1 MKKKLFLASILMS
14 LLIAGTSFLTA
25 SCSSDGENEWSESE
39 AFDLMGGDTSDGTVY
54 FHGNKIP
61 YAPVDTD
68 MLPEAIR
75 PTDGSF
81 TYMICKGNY
90 EGKVIYNTQT
100 LYHSDSYGTYY
111 SEEGIMMI
119 WTETDARFEFH
130 KKVTDWTCVY
140 YNPQPQNPLPQK

>member
-1 MKKKLFLASILMS
+1 MKKKLFLTSILMS

-39 AFDLMGGDTSDGTVY
+39 AFDMMGGDTSDGTVY

-61 YAPVDTD
+61 YTPVDTD

-111 SEEGIMMI
+111 SEEGIVMSLP
-119 WTETDARFEFH
+119 ETDARFEFH

-140 YNPQPQNPLPQK
+140 YNPLPQK

>member
-14 LLIAGTSFLTA
+14 LLIAGTSFLTV
-25 SCSSDGENEWSESE
+25 SCSDEGNEWSESE

-90 EGKVIYNTQT
+90 EGEVIYNTQT

-111 SEEGIMMI
+111 SEEGIVMS
-119 WTETDARFEFH
+119 WPETDARFEFH

-140 YNPQPQNPLPQK
+140 YNPLPLK

>member
-1 MKKKLFLASILMS
+1 MKKKLFLTSILMS

-39 AFDLMGGDTSDGTVY
+39 AFDMMGGDTSDGTVY

-61 YAPVDTD
+61 YTPVDTD

-90 EGKVIYNTQT
+90 EGEVIYNTQT

-111 SEEGIMMI
+111 SEEGIVMSLP
-119 WTETDARFEFH
+119 ETDARFEFH
-130 KKVTDWTCVY
+130 KKVTNWTCVY
-140 YNPQPQNPLPQK
+140 YNPLPQK

>member
-1 MKKKLFLASILMS
+1 MKKKLFLTSILMS

-39 AFDLMGGDTSDGTVY
+39 AFDMMGGDTSDGTVY

-61 YAPVDTD
+61 YTPVDTD

-81 TYMICKGNY
+81 SYMICKGNY
-90 EGKVIYNTQT
+90 EGEVIYNTQT

-111 SEEGIMMI
+111 SEEGIVMSLP
-119 WTETDARFEFH
+119 ETDARFEFH
-130 KKVTDWTCVY
+130 KKVTNWTCVY
-140 YNPQPQNPLPQK
+140 YNPLPQK